1 MASGFH
7 IIIFPPIQT
16 SPFLF
21 GVKKHRYVR
30 SRGLL
35 SDLVPQPYFLSE
47 LLAREPQEL
56 IWSEAAAKLRQV
68 KGMLPR
74 RAEAE
79 WGGEF
84 FCLVWTL
91 KKRGK
96 LHPGKRTA
104 GYPKW
109 MGFGRGN

>member
-1 MASGFH
+1 MAS
-7 IIIFPPIQT
+7 T
-16 SPFLF
+16 SSFSLPSKHHLFLF

-79 WGGEF
+79 GVVSF
-84 FCLVWTL
+84 FVWTV
-91 KKRGK
+91 KKWGK
-96 LHPGKRTA
+96 VTRPKTNGRIPKMDGLWKR
-104 GYPKW
+104 
-109 MGFGRGN
+109 

>member
-1 MASGFH
+1 M
-7 IIIFPPIQT
+7 
-16 SPFLF
+16 
-21 GVKKHRYVR
+21 R

-79 WGGEF
+79 GVVRF
-84 FCLVWTL
+84 FVWTV
-91 KKRGK
+91 KNRGK
-96 LHPGKRTA
+96 LHPRKLTA
-104 GYPKW
+104 ACPKW
-109 MGFGRGN
+109 MGFGRGNYLSKRKFRVSMLEFLGCNCIQSS

>member
-1 MASGFH
+1 M
-7 IIIFPPIQT
+7 
-16 SPFLF
+16 
-21 GVKKHRYVR
+21 R

-79 WGGEF
+79 GVVRF
-84 FCLVWTL
+84 FCLDL
-91 KKRGK
+91 KK
-96 LHPGKRTA
+96 
-104 GYPKW
+104 
-109 MGFGRGN
+109 